1 MGQLIKD
8 TVDWLSSPT
17 LYFLEFTL
25 AIILVLRF
33 RAFFTQKWVIGL
45 FFALSTAF
53 TVFAF
58 GDTNFN
64 RIITKPDNVP
74 IIILLA
80 TVIYFSWLSLRRGYL
95 NDEAT
100 KRGEPTQEASLGKQR
115 VFTWPDLVYIE
126 LIFMVIFTAALIV
139 WSIEITA
146 PIEEPA
152 ASARTPNP
160 SKAPW
165 YFLGLQELLV
175 YFDPWL
181 AGVVLPSFI
190 VVGLMAIP
198 YIDVNPKGNGYYTFE
213 ERKFAISF
221 FWVGFLLFWVSFV
234 ILGTF
239 LRGPNW
245 SFFGPFEYW
254 DLHKLEPMVNVDLA
268 TYFWTGLLDQPRP
281 ENPLIR
287 EMPGIVLL
295 LGYFAVI
302 PKLLESKI
310 MNSLFEGNRQH
321 IIRYH
326 VMIHLLLWFGLIP
339 IKMLLRWTVSL
350 KYIVGIPEWFF
361 NI

>member
-1 MGQLIKD
+1 MGELIKQA
-8 TVDWLSSPT
+8 VDWATSPT

-25 AIILVLRF
+25 AIALVLRF
-33 RAFFTQKWVIGL
+33 RAFFTKKSVIVA
-45 FFALSTAF
+45 FFVLATAF
-53 TVFAF
+53 FVFAF
-58 GDTNFN
+58 GDANFN
-64 RIITKPDNVP
+64 RIVTKPDNIP
-74 IIILLA
+74 IVILLA
-80 TVIYFSWLSLRRGYL
+80 TVIFFSWLSLRRGYI
-95 NDEAT
+95 NDERV
-100 KRGEPTQEASLGKQR
+100 KKGLPTVEADLGKKK
-115 VFTWPDLVYIE
+115 VFTWPDLVYVE
-126 LIFMVIFTAALIV
+126 LICMVLFTAVLII
-139 WSIEITA
+139 WSIEIIA

-190 VVGLMAIP
+190 VVGLCAIP
-198 YIDVNPKGNGYYTFE
+198 YVDTNPKGNGYYTFN

-221 FWVGFLLFWVSFV
+221 FWVGFLLFWTSFV

-268 TYFWTGLLDQPRP
+268 TYFWSGLLGQPRP
-281 ENPLIR
+281 ADPLIR
-287 EMPGIVLL
+287 EAPGIVLL
-295 LGYFAVI
+295 LGYFLI
-302 PKLLESKI
+302 LPKLLEKPL
-310 MNSLFEGNRQH
+310 MRVLYGGNRQH
-321 IIRYH
+321 LVRFH
-326 VMIHLLLWFGLIP
+326 VMMHLLLWFGLIP
-339 IKMLLRWTVSL
+339 IKMLLRWTVNL